1 MGGKEA
7 KERRRLARLALQQA
21 ATSSGGGRANHEAS
35 KSATSAG
42 TKDAAATEGRAEKK
56 KSIASNRNHHDGH
69 SQTKGK
75 FNSNK
80 RRSSNA
86 DTNNSTNKNNKKKIK
101 KPKHLKRKLEQLSAG
116 GGPDEEKERA
126 RLQQQM
132 RQLDENKAERAKR
145 FETKIRKLAGND
157 FDQGVFDELRSKG
170 ASVSTIMEAVV
181 ERKKKIIRTKDHRD
195 GNDKKS
201 SNNKRKMNDK
211 KNDATPTTMI
221 IEENKPLA
229 GGNDSDQIEEG
240 NTSTDMNVG
249 DAASKTYSTVPDSN
263 GSIDDIESISDE
275 ECDVYILDPEEVEKK
290 KKDQLQQ
297 QKKNKKLRASSN
309 EVQSDSSSDVASSS
323 EDSDDSDSSSD
334 DNDSLQEQKPER
346 VRGRR
351 RRGRKDA
358 DTKREVVNIAVKEE
372 LEEKKKAEKD
382 ESPVPDKT
390 KKRRCIGRKPVT
402 DFIVGQ
408 KYDGEVVYVKPFGA
422 FIDIGCHSDAFCHI
436 SRVADDF
443 VETIGDILSHG
454 DKVSPRIVEID
465 RKKKRLTVS
474 LQSESRIADERKS
487 VEARMERVQKNSS
500 KKTVRNTN
508 TDTPPRMIRPS
519 SSPTLKQTAPPTLY
533 SKNAGDAEQASQFDN
548 LESIPESEMTHAQL
562 KRARKLARRAE
573 RRKQQEETGIAA

>member
-35 KSATSAG
+35 KAATSTG
-42 TKDAAATEGRAEKK
+42 TEDASAAEGNAEKK
-56 KSIASNRNHHDGH
+56 KSRGSNHHDGN

-75 FNSNK
+75 FNNNK
-80 RRSSNA
+80 RQNSNA
-86 DTNNSTNKNNKKKIK
+86 GTNDRTNKNKKKKIK

-157 FDQGVFDELRSKG
+157 FDQNVFDELRSKG
-170 ASVSTIMEAVV
+170 ASVATIMEAVV
-181 ERKKKIIRTKDHRD
+181 EKKEKIIKTKDHRD

-201 SNNKRKMNDK
+201 SNKKRKMNDK
-211 KNDATPTTMI
+211 KNDATPTNMI

-229 GGNDSDQIEEG
+229 GANDSDQNEEG
-240 NTSTDMNVG
+240 NTDMNVDG
-249 DAASKTYSTVPDSN
+249 AANNKCSIVPDSD
-263 GSIDDIESISDE
+263 GSIDDIEDISDE
-275 ECDVYILDPEEVEKK
+275 ECDVYILDPKEVEKR

-297 QKKNKKLRASSN
+297 KKKQKLRASSN

-334 DNDSLQEQKPER
+334 DNDSLQERKQER
-346 VRGRR
+346 ARGRR

-358 DTKREVVNIAVKEE
+358 DTKREVVNNAVREE
-372 LEEKKKAEKD
+372 LEEKKNEKD
-382 ESPVPDKT
+382 KSPVPEKT

-402 DFIVGQ
+402 DFIVGK

-443 VETIGDILSHG
+443 VETIGDVLSPG
-454 DKVSPRIVEID
+454 DKVSPRVVEID
-465 RKKKRLTVS
+465 RKQKRLTVS
-474 LQSESRIADERKS
+474 LQSEARIADERKS
-487 VEARMERVQKNSS
+487 VEARKERLQKDSA
-500 KKTVRNTN
+500 KKTVRDTN
-508 TDTPPRMIRPS
+508 TDNPPQIARPS
-519 SSPTLKQTAPPTLY
+519 SSPALKETASPTLY
-533 SKNAGDAEQASQFDN
+533 SKITRDAKQASQFDN

-573 RRKQQEETGIAA
+573 RRKQQEDTGIAA